1 MLYYLVQ
8 SIIVYSVFAYLLY
21 STSSKVST
29 SEAELAVFNGDTGK
43 LTFVS
48 GLPATDKITDFG
60 KMPYVEG
67 GYIYM
72 PVMTSDDYPA
82 IYKIDPATATATKG
96 LSVEVSTVTAVGKIK
111 E

>member
-1 MLYYLVQ
+1 
-8 SIIVYSVFAYLLY
+8 
-21 STSSKVST
+21 
-29 SEAELAVFNGDTGK
+29 
-43 LTFVS
+43 
-48 GLPATDKITDFG
+48 
-60 KMPYVEG
+60 
-67 GYIYM
+67 M